1 MASVRRQHYA
11 YAPAPHKALPITMP
25 SKAPAGYYPVSR
37 VAMSPAEVSDAST
50 VGGSRTSASY
60 SANSSSYA
68 GSASEYDTSSSGS
81 YPSVDVVDMLSDRMN
96 SAFDPIRMD
105 KALATQAQT

>member
-1 MASVRRQHYA
+1 
-11 YAPAPHKALPITMP
+11 MP

-37 VAMSPAEVSDAST
+37 VAMSPAEISDAST

-68 GSASEYDTSSSGS
+68 GSASGEYDTSSSGG
-81 YPSVDVVDMLSDRMN
+81 YAGVDVVDMLSDRMN

-105 KALATQAQT
+105 KGLATQAQT